1 MFFTLYFR
9 QTTKIKLKRTF
20 ETVRKCLF
28 NPFQPNS
35 ETKPSLLQTS
45 KMESFA
51 ILVHGFQP
59 IKARPQMSKRRCFE
73 KYYSCDKAL
82 PEGVILEKP
91 TIGDKYITS
100 LTFYTSNYVPLN
112 VLRRRNFQEVIARKF
127 KIFKVKFTPLQ
138 NGCLTTFKKMCS
150 RNWQKVKIAKEF
162 SLYIN
167 CMSLV
172 FFPDWFALH
181 TVFLWCSEK

>member
-59 IKARPQMSKRRCFE
+59 IKARPQMSKKRCLE

-91 TIGDKYITS
+91 TIGDKY
-100 LTFYTSNYVPLN
+100 N
-112 VLRRRNFQEVIARKF
+112 
-127 KIFKVKFTPLQ
+127 
-138 NGCLTTFKKMCS
+138 
-150 RNWQKVKIAKEF
+150 EF
-162 SLYIN
+162 DLLYIKL
-167 CMSLV
+167 CA
-172 FFPDWFALH
+172 FKRI
-181 TVFLWCSEK
+181 EKKKFSGRNSKEI